1 MPVGTLSPNST
12 SQNDLRWLVL
22 GAYAQYSAIG
32 AMGIWRYNSSLDS
45 ANCSLALQDLSF
57 LNSTTIDPLMG
68 EEFIYRWEVIDTN
81 TDNVTLNVDVTITGW
96 ENLEFDIVLNLINRM
111 TYAEEKEVGIS
122 YLWLISNELDAINV
136 IFSNPVVAFGDIS
149 SHLMT
154 VNTIQGVQQAY
165 DISGIELNYIPPEQG
180 SRGQF
185 HTNLGYDE
193 STGLLLTLNG
203 RTILPFPLWYRF
215 ITIVGT
221 VELIQT
227 NIDLGPDIITFN
239 PSGLIASV
247 GMIIAIVLLTGIFYM
262 ARRRAKQRKRR
273 IKRVKKRKGA

>member
-1 MPVGTLSPNST
+1 MLIGTVSPNST
-12 SQNDLRWLVL
+12 SQNDLGWLVP
-22 GAYAQYSAIG
+22 GAYAQYSAIE

-45 ANCSLALQDLSF
+45 TNCSLALQDLSF
-57 LNSTTIDPLMG
+57 LNSTIIDPLMG

-81 TDNVTLNVDVTITGW
+81 VDNVTLNVDVTSTGW
-96 ENLEFDIVLNLINRM
+96 ENLEFDIVLNRINRM

-122 YLWLISNELDAINV
+122 YLWLISNEFDAINI

-149 SHLMT
+149 SNLKT

-180 SRGQF
+180 SRDQF

-193 STGLLLTLNG
+193 STGLLLTLNR

-262 ARRRAKQRKRR
+262 ARRRVKQQKRR
-273 IKRVKKRKGA
+273 IKRVKKRKEA